1 MRSTIA
7 SAASTKRIPTAGQLL
22 HVVVRSLD
30 LKLQLTDAMER
41 AARRYYEGLNVEEET
56 RLALHRELARAVS
69 EDVYLVREQFRDA
82 VRETLFAALEA
93 TTTAW
98 NDLAS
103 LLSPDAGD
111 AEAFEIAQ
119 PLFVLLVTVDLALR
133 LGAIYQLQS
142 IIPEPAEDDV
152 AWAFDEHAGLLLERW
167 RERDGL
173 SVADIVD
180 KTRAEPNTVTAWLQK
195 GTKPELYMN
204 RLATLFAKDKAEDEV
219 RRRLSRHYALAALTR
234 PLRPILGAGFVHVVS
249 RLVFYGTLTA
259 EYLRHQRSTDREFS
273 ELQLALHGVGFRPA
287 HPIVIAI
294 SVNVERDALWQ
305 AALKTSVVDWLKW
318 LRLGI
323 TYAKGIR
330 KDIAEGRL
338 PPLSIEQQRAAL
350 LTLVTDL
357 TAVDVSALED
367 SDARAR
373 ALMVQGEQFLALHAF
388 ENAARCFRAAASL
401 KPENPDP
408 HYRLGCALWKPAF
421 EYGPERVPAS
431 WKEDVAEA
439 ERELWTAF
447 RLAEREGRAWVFP
460 LVELGWILLDSGRLD
475 EALAHTTVIKE
486 KVGRHTG
493 LSAHWVGCV
502 HLERGDIKKAI
513 AAFEESLRADPNF
526 ELSREALA
534 DCRKMRRKPR

>member
-133 LGAIYQLQS
+133 LGAVYQLQS
-142 IIPEPAEDDV
+142 IVPEPAEDDV

-180 KTRAEPNTVTAWLQK
+180 KTGAEPNTVTAWLQK

-219 RRRLSRHYALAALTR
+219 RRRLSRHYALAALSR

-259 EYLRHQRSTDREFS
+259 EYLRHQPLSTDREFS
-273 ELQLALHGVGFRPA
+273 ELRAATSSIAHPRYRPHSRRCQRARGFRCSRRGTHGPRRTVSRSA
-287 HPIVIAI
+287 
-294 SVNVERDALWQ
+294 R
-305 AALKTSVVDWLKW
+305 
-318 LRLGI
+318 
-323 TYAKGIR
+323 IR
-330 KDIAEGRL
+330 KR
-338 PPLSIEQQRAAL
+338 
-350 LTLVTDL
+350 
-357 TAVDVSALED
+357 
-367 SDARAR
+367 
-373 ALMVQGEQFLALHAF
+373 
-388 ENAARCFRAAASL
+388 
-401 KPENPDP
+401 
-408 HYRLGCALWKPAF
+408 CALF
-421 EYGPERVPAS
+421 SGS
-431 WKEDVAEA
+431 GFAEA
-439 ERELWTAF
+439 
-447 RLAEREGRAWVFP
+447 
-460 LVELGWILLDSGRLD
+460 
-475 EALAHTTVIKE
+475 
-486 KVGRHTG
+486 
-493 LSAHWVGCV
+493 
-502 HLERGDIKKAI
+502 
-513 AAFEESLRADPNF
+513 
-526 ELSREALA
+526 
-534 DCRKMRRKPR
+534 